1 MGRKASD
8 DSAVLKKMALGLAKE
23 TYGNPWEAAGALAEE
38 AGGHSVESAR
48 KRIHRK
54 FLKMEETLRAEAREE
69 LGIEDED
76 DDEEELIYG
85 FNAEAFERLSKY
97 LLSMKKNSERA
108 RFVAKFLVWRKEKA
122 DLYNRIIQHVRA
134 RGSHLTPD
142 DMLFIHTLL
151 GKMETV
157 TMDWMNV
164 LWKSMAVS
172 GKTLS
177 EEETDKEEQT
187 TEDK

>member
-1 MGRKASD
+1 MGRKVID
-8 DSAVLKKMALGLAKE
+8 DSAVLKKMALALTEKK
-23 TYGNPWEAAGALAEE
+23 YGSAWEAAGALSAE
-38 AGGHSVESAR
+38 AGGNSTEAAR
-48 KRIHRK
+48 KRLHRK
-54 FLKMEETLRAEAREE
+54 FLKMEETLREEAREE
-69 LGIEDED
+69 LGIEDEEE
-76 DDEEELIYG
+76 DEEETIYG
-85 FNAEAFERLSKY
+85 FNAEAFERLSKF

-157 TMDWMNV
+157 KMDWMSV

-177 EEETDKEEQT
+177 QEETDKDEQT
-187 TEDK
+187 AEDK